1 MQMHDAL
8 RHTPGGAALADLAAT
23 FSVTPEQAAAAMW
36 VVGAELAW
44 HLEKNTLSRCG
55 LADLVEA
62 VGDGGH
68 ARYLEGDNAFRG
80 EAMRAEGNAILGHI
94 LGSKHRSRA
103 LAARAARQAG
113 LSPQTV
119 QAMLPGL
126 AVVTMAGLASRAQ
139 SGLRKVL
146 SVMPSQGRWS
156 RGSPH
161 ADLADIL
168 RRGCG
173 AGPYAKAR
181 LRRVVR
187 NAVVG
192 GGSFRPRGALRWYLH
207 FMLARPAMAPLR
219 RALARFTR
227 VG

>member
-23 FSVTPEQAAAAMW
+23 FSVTTEQVAAAMQ

-44 HLEKNTLSRCG
+44 HIEKNTLSRCG

-62 VGDGGH
+62 VGAAAH
-68 ARYLEGDNAFRG
+68 AKLLEGADFRG
-80 EAMRAEGNAILGHI
+80 EAMRAEGNAILGNI

-103 LAARAARQAG
+103 LAARAARRAG
-113 LSPQTV
+113 LTAATV

-126 AVVTMAGLASRAQ
+126 AVVTMAGLAARART
-139 SGLRKVL
+139 GLRKVL
-146 SVMPSQGRWS
+146 SVMPPQGRWS

-173 AGPYAKAR
+173 AGPYPRAK

-187 NAVVG
+187 GAVVG
-192 GGSFRPRGALRWYLH
+192 GGSFRPRGAVRWYLG
-207 FMLARPAMAPLR
+207 FMLARPALAPVAR
-219 RALARFTR
+219 MLARFLRTA
-227 VG
+227 

>member
-8 RHTPGGAALADLAAT
+8 RHTPGGAALSALAAA
-23 FSVTPEQAAAAMW
+23 FGATPEQVAAAMH
-36 VVGAELAW
+36 VVGSELAW

-62 VGDGGH
+62 IGRGEHAKLLAGGD
-68 ARYLEGDNAFRG
+68 AFRG
-80 EAMRAEGNAILGHI
+80 EAMRAEGNAILQHI
-94 LGSKHRSRA
+94 LGTKDRSRA
-103 LAARAARQAG
+103 LAARAARRSG
-113 LSPQTV
+113 LNEETLR
-119 QAMLPGL
+119 AMLPSL
-126 AVVTMAGLASRAQ
+126 AVVTMAGLASRAKN
-139 SGLRKVL
+139 SLRKVL
-146 SVMPSQGRWS
+146 SVMPSLGSWS

-173 AGPYAKAR
+173 AGPYAKGR

-187 NAVVG
+187 TAVVG

-207 FMLARPAMAPLR
+207 FMLARPVRAPIGRLLTRFGGR
-219 RALARFTR
+219 R
-227 VG
+227 

>member
-23 FSVTPEQAAAAMW
+23 FAVTPEQAAAAMR
-36 VVGAELAW
+36 VVGTELAW

-55 LADLVEA
+55 LADLLEA
-62 VGDGGH
+62 VGSGEH
-68 ARYLEGDNAFRG
+68 AKLLEGEAFG
-80 EAMRAEGNAILGHI
+80 SEAMRAEGNAILGHI

-113 LSPQTV
+113 LTPETV

-139 SGLRKVL
+139 NGLRKVL
-146 SVMPSQGRWS
+146 SVMPSQGKWS

-207 FMLARPAMAPLR
+207 FMLARPTMAPLR
-219 RALARFTR
+219 RVLARFAR